1 MVSPS
6 VADNELTEGELI
18 GPMVRLAW
26 PMVVIQLLQ
35 VAYNLAD
42 TFWLGRLSADAV
54 GAISLAFPL
63 IFLLISVGGGFTA
76 AGSIL
81 VAQHRGAGGDTA
93 AGLVAGQT
101 IAFVG
106 LVATALGIAGH
117 FLAEPLLSLL
127 PTDPE
132 TAEAVVPPAIE
143 YMEVFLLGV
152 PALFGFFVFVSLMR
166 GYGNTRTPMRIMAV
180 SVAINVVLDPLL
192 IFGWWVFP
200 PMGIVG
206 AAVATVAA
214 RAVATVL
221 GFYVLFRTDVGPDI
235 ALDDLRPRSEQVR
248 RIVDLGVPTALE
260 QSSTAFALV
269 VMTVLVAS
277 FPPAVVAAYGLG
289 NRLISL
295 VFLPAIGLG
304 QAVDTVVGQNLGA
317 DRPDRAERATYL
329 AVKLVAAV
337 MVGVAVVV
345 ALFPDPIVTVF
356 LPPGTERATET
367 IEYARSYLRISSIA
381 YVFMGMRHV
390 VLGGFRGAG
399 NTRTA
404 LAFSLL
410 TFAGLRVPATYLL
423 AFVLDLGAT
432 GIWLGVAV
440 GDVIGAL
447 AALAW
452 FSRGTWKEAIVDE
465 GPGGPG
471 GPTAGD
477 AEGATPES
485 DSDSEAEPGTVGSD

>member
-1 MVSPS
+1 
-6 VADNELTEGELI
+6 
-18 GPMVRLAW
+18 MVRLAW

-42 TFWLGRLSADAV
+42 TFWLGRLSATAV

-63 IFLLISVGGGFTA
+63 IFFLISVGGGFTA
-76 AGSIL
+76 AGAIL

-101 IAFVG
+101 ISFVG
-106 LVATALGIAGH
+106 LVSIGLALLGY
-117 FLAEPLLSLL
+117 FLTDPLLSLL
-127 PTDPE
+127 PTDAE
-132 TAEAVVPPAIE
+132 TGAVLVPMATD
-143 YMEVFLLGV
+143 YMEVFMLGT

-166 GYGNTRTPMRIMAV
+166 GYGNTRTPMRIMMV
-180 SVAINVVLDPLL
+180 SVAVNVVLDPLL
-192 IFGWWVFP
+192 IFGVGPFP
-200 PMGIVG
+200 RLEIVG
-206 AAVATVAA
+206 AAYATIFA
-214 RAVATVL
+214 RFVATVL
-221 GFYVLFRTDVGPDI
+221 GFYVLFGTGVGPDI
-235 ALDDLRPRSEQVR
+235 RREHLRPRYEQVKD
-248 RIVDLGVPTALE
+248 IVDLGVPTAIE
-260 QSSTAFALV
+260 QSTTSLALV

-329 AVKLVAAV
+329 AVKLVVGV
-337 MVGVAVVV
+337 MVVVAVVV

-356 LPPGTERATET
+356 LPPDTPAAEATLG
-367 IEYARSYLRISSIA
+367 YARSYLRISTVMFA
-381 YVFMGMRHV
+381 FMGTRHV
-390 VLGGFRGAG
+390 VLGAFRGAG

-410 TFAGLRVPATYLL
+410 TFAGLRVPLTYAFAFLL
-423 AFVLDLGAT
+423 DMGAT
-432 GIWLGVAV
+432 GIWVGVAAA
-440 GDVIGAL
+440 DVVAAL

-452 FSRGTWKEAIVDE
+452 FTRGTWKEAVVDD

-471 GPTAGD
+471 GSEAAPSESSGPEAGSGS
-477 AEGATPES
+477 EGAAVT
-485 DSDSEAEPGTVGSD
+485 DDD